1 MIKFSSSVDK
11 EGKKI
16 YEDDEI
22 LIIMIITIMNLEWEC
37 LQWFFLQQS
46 MTIQVSDNP
55 DYQDDY
61 HDCHDFT
68 SSVLTKSGEMPTI
81 RTFSLTIILA
91 WLW

>member
-22 LIIMIITIMNLEWEC
+22 LIIMIITIMNLEC
-37 LQWFFLQQS
+37 LQLFFLQQS

-55 DYQDDY
+55 DYQDSDSQ
-61 HDCHDFT
+61 F
-68 SSVLTKSGEMPTI
+68 SMIITI
-81 RTFSLTIILA
+81 VMILPVRC
-91 WLW
+91 